1 MNPLIEIA
9 TSSAYVAQAPQFWPT
24 MGTIM
29 GISVFI
35 GAIIYDGQMKEATR
49 GIITLVSYCVLLFWM
64 TITRVMSNYRP
75 GITDPEL
82 ALASATSIV
91 MTSFFFIMGILLGV
105 FVFKYKGWR
114 K

>member
-29 GISVFI
+29 AISVFI

-49 GIITLVSYCVLLFWM
+49 GIITLVSYCTLLLWM
-64 TITRVMSNYRP
+64 TISRVLQNYRP
-75 GITDPEL
+75 GYNHPEFIWE
-82 ALASATSIV
+82 SATSIII
-91 MTSFFFIMGILLGV
+91 TSLFFIMGIILGV
-105 FVFKYKGWR
+105 FVFKYKGW
-114 K
+114 KK

>member
-9 TSSAYVAQAPQFWPT
+9 TSSAYVAQAPQFWPA

-49 GIITLVSYCVLLFWM
+49 GIITLISYCVLLFWM
-64 TITRVMSNYRP
+64 TISRVLHNYRP
-75 GITDPEL
+75 GYANPEL
-82 ALASATSIV
+82 AWASATSIV

-105 FVFKYKGWR
+105 SVFKYKGW
-114 K
+114 KK